1 MTQVRQIVCPHCGT
15 FNRVMAE
22 KPLTAAKCGACHQ
35 TLFSGQPLEVDEAGL
50 ERHLGGSDLPVLLD
64 VWAPWCGPC
73 RSMAP
78 NFAKAA
84 AMLEPSM
91 RLLKLNADTAPASC
105 QRLGVRSIPALFLLR
120 GNQVLAQTVGA
131 MSAEQIAAW
140 ARSNF
145 SPTTTG
151 V

>member
-1 MTQVRQIVCPHCGT
+1 
-15 FNRVMAE
+15 
-22 KPLTAAKCGACHQ
+22 
-35 TLFSGQPLEVDEAGL
+35 
-50 ERHLGGSDLPVLLD
+50 
-64 VWAPWCGPC
+64 
-73 RSMAP
+73 
-78 NFAKAA
+78 
-84 AMLEPSM
+84 MLEPSM

>member
-1 MTQVRQIVCPHCGT
+1 
-15 FNRVMAE
+15 MAE
-22 KPLTAAKCGACHQ
+22 KPLAAAKCGACHQ
-35 TLFSGQPLEVDEAGL
+35 PLFAAQPLEVDEAGL
-50 ERHLGGSDLPVLLD
+50 ARHLAGSDLPVLLD

-105 QRLGVRSIPALFLLR
+105 QRLGVQSIPALFLLR
-120 GNQVLAQTVGA
+120 GNQVVAQTVGA
-131 MSAEQIAAW
+131 MTTEQIAAW
-140 ARSNF
+140 ARSHLPPNA
-145 SPTTTG
+145 TG